1 MITVLAIAPRVS
13 TLPALTSDSE
23 LAEIGDTPGVRVD
36 PITDVTRARI
46 VYRLSQEQYDA
57 LLWIGHGEAGSLVM
71 DHKERID
78 PQWLASQL
86 AGRVGLAVL
95 AVCSSADVP
104 ESGQAFSEVLPAYG
118 IDTIAWVGADV
129 SDAGA
134 RAYSVGL
141 FQALANNAPL
151 RRAHEIGR
159 ARLDGDQR
167 QKPKLFPRDGQ
178 TSSPYYEVERDA
190 RMSETAL
197 RSMDGK
203 LERMGDIV
211 NDIRAEQAAMKAEQ
225 AAMRREL
232 SEMRTEIHA
241 LRSGVAFPRAYVAAS
256 AAAMLLFFFLL
267 VVVTWR
273 VLS

>member
-13 TLPALTSDSE
+13 SLPALASDRE
-23 LAEIGDTPGVRVD
+23 LAEIGDTPGVRID
-36 PITDVTRARI
+36 AITDVTQARI
-46 VYRLSQEQYDA
+46 VNRLSVGQFDA
-57 LLWIGHGEAGSLVM
+57 LLWVGHGEAGSLVL
-71 DHKERID
+71 DGGERID

-95 AVCSSADVP
+95 AVCASADL
-104 ESGQAFSEVLPAYG
+104 SDQNAAFSEVLPSYG
-118 IDTIAWVGADV
+118 IDTIAWVGAEV
-129 SDAGA
+129 SDVGA

-141 FQALANNAPL
+141 FQALANNTPL

-167 QKPKLFPRDGQ
+167 KKPKLFPRDGQ
-178 TSSPYYEVERDA
+178 TATPHYEVERDA

-203 LERMGDIV
+203 LERMSDIIG
-211 NDIRAEQAAMKAEQ
+211 DIRAEQAAMKAEQ
-225 AAMRREL
+225 TAMRREL
-232 SEMRTEIHA
+232 SELRTEIHA

-256 AAAMLLFFFLL
+256 AVAMLIFFFLL
-267 VVVTWR
+267 VLVTWR

>member
-1 MITVLAIAPRVS
+1 MINVLALVPRAGA
-13 TLPALTSDSE
+13 LPALGSDTE
-23 LAEIGDTPGVRVD
+23 LAQIGDTPGVRID
-36 PITDVTRARI
+36 PITDVTRSRI
-46 VYRLSQEQYDA
+46 VNRLSQGPYDA
-57 LLWIGHGEAGSLVM
+57 LLWIGHGVAGSLLL
-71 DHKERID
+71 DGDERID

-95 AVCSSADVP
+95 AVCSSADL
-104 ESGQAFSEVLPAYG
+104 SDQGQAFSEVLPSYG
-118 IDTIAWVGADV
+118 IDTIAWIGAEV

-141 FQALANNAPL
+141 FQALANNTPL

-167 QKPKLFPRDGQ
+167 QKPKLFPRDGL
-178 TSSPYYEVERDA
+178 TSSPHYEVERDE
-190 RMSETAL
+190 RMSVTAL
-197 RSMDGK
+197 QSMDGK
-203 LERMGDIV
+203 LERMSDTV

-232 SEMRTEIHA
+232 SELRTEIHA
-241 LRSGVAFPRAYVAAS
+241 LRSGVAFPRIYVATS
-256 AAAMLLFFFLL
+256 AVAMLIFFFLL
-267 VVVTWR
+267 VLVTWR

>member
-1 MITVLAIAPRVS
+1 MISVLAVAPRANC
-13 TLPALTSDSE
+13 LPALASDKE

-46 VYRLSQEQYDA
+46 VDRLSRGQYDA
-57 LLWIGHGEAGSLVM
+57 LLWIGHGAAGELVL
-71 DHKERID
+71 DSEDQID

-95 AVCSSADVP
+95 AVCASADLP
-104 ESGQAFSEVLPAYG
+104 ETGLAFSEVLPSYG

-141 FQALANNAPL
+141 FQALANNTPL

-159 ARLDGDQR
+159 ARLDGTQR
-167 QKPKLFPRDGQ
+167 RKPKLFPRDGA
-178 TSSPYYEVERDA
+178 TSSPHYEVERDA

-197 RSMDGK
+197 RSVDGK
-203 LERMGDIV
+203 LERMNDIV
-211 NDIRAEQAAMKAEQ
+211 NDIRAEQAAMKATQE
-225 AAMRREL
+225 AMKREL
-232 SEMRTEIHA
+232 SELRVEVHA
-241 LRSGVAFPRAYVAAS
+241 LRSGVGFPRAYIAAS
-256 AAAMLLFFFLL
+256 VVAMMVVFLML
-267 VVVTWR
+267 VIVTWR
-273 VLS
+273 VL